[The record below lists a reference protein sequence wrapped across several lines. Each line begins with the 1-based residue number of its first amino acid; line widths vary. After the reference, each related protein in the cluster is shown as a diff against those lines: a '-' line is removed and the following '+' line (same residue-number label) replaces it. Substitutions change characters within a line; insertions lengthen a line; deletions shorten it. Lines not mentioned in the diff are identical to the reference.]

1 MISYEV
7 RKFFKLSPVTDMLI
21 NATAKLGKPVVHSD
35 QGWQYRNRPYQQHL
49 KNNGLPQSMSRKGNC
64 LDNAVAEFFF
74 GILKTEMYHNAE
86 FKNADELIENIKE
99 YIDYY
104 HNKRLK
110 LKLKGLR

>member
-1 MISYEV
+1 
-7 RKFFKLSPVTDMLI
+7 MLI
-21 NATAKLGKPVVHSD
+21 NATAKLGKHDKPVVHSD
-35 QGWQYRNRPYQQHL
+35 QGWQYQNRLYQQHL
-49 KNNGLPQSMSRKGNC
+49 KDNGLPQCRSRKGSC
-64 LDNAVAEFFF
+64 SDNAVTEYFF
-74 GILKTEMYHNAE
+74 GILKTEMYHNAV